1 MKNLK
6 LFSFVVVI
14 SLLMLFS
21 CEKEN
26 VTTEVQIEKT
36 QLTRANVEN
45 STPYSDIREY
55 AKEQVLKFEN
65 AQLGISK
72 SRNVLYSKDN
82 FDVLITEISEER
94 NSDTYENQG
103 KIDNYYAELSNDILS
118 KINNH
123 LAIQKVIEYGNTIK
137 AKSPQTYFYND
148 PNSFEIIV
156 GNRTFHKMEVLEAY
170 EYGYFLSELSPIQ
183 YERIKN
189 QKETLTRT
197 CYKVGKTWEEKEMP
211 IKVRFGNSATD
222 HIISGMRIAMNKIT
236 TNVPSITFTEIKNNS
251 TNQFNWNMGFSKHV
265 RVIACEDEKAAGS
278 STIGS
283 KLWSKIEISENYH
296 ENRTCVHEMC
306 HVLALMHEQNRP
318 DRDNYVI
325 VYEDRILPGY
335 EHNFEKLSVN
345 DYAVY
350 GDFDFSSIMIYS
362 SNATLTISSGGY
374 IMTKK
379 DGSLIDFNEHLSS
392 KDIAG
397 LKYLYNF

>member
-1 MKNLK
+1 MKKLK
-6 LFSFVVVI
+6 IFSLVAVVV
-14 SLLMLFS
+14 SLFMLLS

-26 VTTEVQIEKT
+26 ITTNVQIGKT
-36 QLTRANVEN
+36 QFTRANVEN

-72 SRNVLYSKDN
+72 RRNVTYSKDN

-94 NSDTYENQG
+94 NSDTYENQE

-189 QKETLTRT
+189 GKETLTRT
-197 CYKVGKTWEEKEMP
+197 CYKVGKTWKEKEMP

-265 RVIACEDEKAAGS
+265 RVIACEDENVGGY

-283 KLWSKIEISENYH
+283 KLWAKIEISENY
-296 ENRTCVHEMC
+296 NQDRTCVHEMC
-306 HVLALMHEQNRP
+306 HVLALVHEHQRP
-318 DRDNYVI
+318 DRDNYI
-325 VYEDRILPGY
+325 TIHEDRILAGY
-335 EHNFEKLSVN
+335 EYAFEKYDIN

-350 GDFDFSSIMIYS
+350 GDFDLSSIMLYF
-362 SNATLTISSGGY
+362 ATAFTTGGYTITTKNGGY
-374 IMTKK
+374 IAPTK
-379 DGSLIDFNEHLSS
+379 HLSS

>member
-1 MKNLK
+1 M
-6 LFSFVVVI
+6 
-14 SLLMLFS
+14 LLS

-26 VTTEVQIEKT
+26 VTTNVQIEKT
-36 QLTRANVEN
+36 QFTRANVEN

-55 AKEQVLKFEN
+55 AKEKMLKFEN
-65 AQLGISK
+65 AQLGMSK
-72 SRNVLYSKDN
+72 SRNVSYSKDN
-82 FDVLITEISEER
+82 FDALITEISEER
-94 NSDTYENQG
+94 NSDTYENQDE
-103 KIDNYYAELSNDILS
+103 IDNYYTELSNDILS

-123 LAIQKVIEYGNTIK
+123 PAIQKIIEYGNTIK
-137 AKSPQTYFYND
+137 TKSPQTYFYND

-189 QKETLTRT
+189 EKETLTRT
-197 CYKVGKTWEEKEMP
+197 CYKVGKTWEKKEMP

-222 HIISGMRIAMNKIT
+222 HIISGMRTAMNKIT

-265 RVIACEDEKAAGS
+265 RVIACEDEESAGN

-283 KLWSKIEISENYH
+283 KLWAKIEISEGYDKD
-296 ENRTCVHEMC
+296 RTCVHEMC
-306 HVLALMHEQNRP
+306 HVLALMHEHQRP
-318 DRDNYVI
+318 DRDNYITVH
-325 VYEDRILPGY
+325 EDRILAGY
-335 EHNFEKLSVN
+335 EHNFEKLSIS

-350 GDFDFSSIMIYS
+350 GDFDYSSIMIYPTS
-362 SNATLTISSGGY
+362 TSMSTGGY
-374 IMTKK
+374 IITKK
-379 DGSLIDFNEHLSS
+379 NGGTISYNQHLSA